1 MVLIPKKMGFAG
13 DFQAQMELGEARLAR
28 VGCHRKGVARLAAWG
43 LHHQKL
49 RIWHDL
55 TIKDGGFAQKKQKK
69 RFKNDQKW
77 RINQSHN
84 GFGILGWKS
93 GIRQSKL
100 KVTDMSHGEKKRS
113 TIMCPWVSCV
123 ECGRPRGGF
132 QCWTQHLANVCGVS
146 GLLVCMVFYSDIIMR
161 SLQNWDLGHLGPGN
175 QTWQWKIPYLRAFPS

>member
-100 KVTDMSHGEKKRS
+100 KVTYMSHGEEKTKHNNVS
-113 TIMCPWVSCV
+113 MGIMCRVWEASGWVSMLNTTPCKRLRCLRV
-123 ECGRPRGGF
+123 IG
-132 QCWTQHLANVCGVS
+132 LYGV
-146 GLLVCMVFYSDIIMR
+146 LFWHY
-161 SLQNWDLGHLGPGN
+161 H
-175 QTWQWKIPYLRAFPS
+175 A